1 MGLHLASCGAGV
13 SLARS
18 VISDRAVVPSHPGRC
33 TDGLMCGEM
42 SREQSFS
49 PSLSSPLCLSLCL
62 STSPCFLFT
71 SFCFPSPRSLLS
83 HLCPFIFSTSH
94 YLPLPFMHLFS
105 SITFFT
111 HPPSLFLPSLCF
123 PPPPPPLI
131 SPLPPVVTVSWG
143 CRVSSLCSGSRGT
156 RWEAQRNELIETQ
169 EPISGLCYRKICPFT
184 LRRAARR
191 ADGGPV
197 MGRCCRR
204 NTHPLL
210 LFWWSLSSQ

>member
-49 PSLSSPLCLSLCL
+49 PSLSSPLRLSLCV

-83 HLCPFIFSTSH
+83 HLCPFISSTSH
-94 YLPLPFMHLFS
+94 YLPLPFMHLFPLSFS
-105 SITFFT
+105 SPTLHLSSF
-111 HPPSLFLPSLCF
+111 PPSVSTPS
-123 PPPPPPLI
+123 PPLY
-131 SPLPPVVTVSWG
+131 PLFPCGDCVLGLQSLVS
-143 CRVSSLCSGSRGT
+143 V
-156 RWEAQRNELIETQ
+156 QRQ
-169 EPISGLCYRKICPFT
+169 
-184 LRRAARR
+184 
-191 ADGGPV
+191 
-197 MGRCCRR
+197 
-204 NTHPLL
+204 
-210 LFWWSLSSQ
+210 

>member
-49 PSLSSPLCLSLCL
+49 PSLSPPLRLSLCL

-71 SFCFPSPRSLLS
+71 SFCFPLPSLPS
-83 HLCPFIFSTSH
+83 
-94 YLPLPFMHLFS
+94 FS
-105 SITFFT
+105 SLSLHLLYLSLSAPTLHASSSSIPCL
-111 HPPSLFLPSLCF
+111 PPSLFLPSLCS
-123 PPPPPPLI
+123 PPPPLI

-143 CRVSSLCSGSRGT
+143 CRVSCLCSGSRGT
-156 RWEAQRNELIETQ
+156 RREARRNELTETQ

-191 ADGGPV
+191 ADGGARDV
-197 MGRCCRR
+197 AEGTRTLCFC
-204 NTHPLL
+204 
-210 LFWWSLSSQ
+210 FGGVFSSQ